1 MADIIA
7 IVDTNPTLT
16 ATVLDTSGALASSN
30 LANPAVLESLSDVA
44 NVDTSTL
51 VNGSVL
57 VYKTATNKWTSTI
70 LLDQQDVEAGE
81 F

>member
-7 IVDTNPTLT
+7 IVDNDPSLT
-16 ATVLDTSGALASSN
+16 ATVLDTSGALAFSS

-44 NVDTSTL
+44 NVDTTTL

>member
-7 IVDTNPTLT
+7 IVDTGQELT
-16 ATVLDTSGALASSN
+16 ATVQDTSGALASSN